1 MSKQMVPALVAALC
15 LVFAGEVASQEKVAR
30 QAGELIKLLAEEIE
44 TKDFQAPNMTL
55 KDYLALLTEKLSAQG
70 REFPILVDSDAFR
83 LENPDTDIYDAQ
95 IKFPPRPGRVSLA
108 TALRIALQKAPDSN
122 ATFLVHP
129 THILVTTVQRA
140 TPERQTVREMFV
152 KRPLEEILQE
162 LSAQAGISVVLDHR
176 VGDKAKTV
184 LTAQFRN
191 ETSLLTAVRL
201 LADMADLK
209 AVVVENV
216 LYVTSKKN
224 AELGAPPPPGF

>member
-30 QAGELIKLLAEEIE
+30 QAALTKLLSEEFE
-44 TKDFQAPNMTL
+44 MKEFQAPNMTL
-55 KDYLALLTEKLSAQG
+55 KDCLGLFVEKLSAQG
-70 REFPILVDSDAFR
+70 KEVPILVDSDAFR
-83 LENPDTDIYDAQ
+83 LENPDTMDIYDAL
-95 IKFPPRPGRVSLA
+95 IKFPPFPRRMSLA
-108 TALRIALQKAPDSN
+108 AALRIALQKAPDNN
-122 ATFLVHP
+122 ATYLVHP
-129 THILVTTVQRA
+129 THILITTVQRA
-140 TPERQTVREMFV
+140 TPERQTVQGMFV

-162 LSAQAGISVVLDHR
+162 LSAQTGISVIFDQR
-176 VGDKAKTV
+176 NGDKAKTV
-184 LTAQFRN
+184 LTAEFRN